1 MAIAKR
7 TPWQE
12 LDLMERR
19 MRRFF
24 DEVGFAPG
32 YLPPADI
39 FETDKEFVVEL
50 EVPGFKEERLA
61 IEQTDHLL
69 TIKGEREEAVEQTER
84 AFHLHERLERSF
96 ERRFRLPPEVD
107 TKRLK
112 GSFHEGVLTIRA
124 PKTPDARPHRIAITH

>member
-7 TPWQE
+7 TPLQE

-24 DEVGFAPG
+24 DDVGFAPG
-32 YLPPADI
+32 FLPPADV
-39 FETDKEFVVEL
+39 FETEKEFVVEL
-50 EVPGFKEERLA
+50 EVPGFTEDRLA
-61 IEQTDHLL
+61 VEQTDHVL
-69 TIKGEREEAVEQTER
+69 TVKGEREDAIEKQER

-107 TKRLK
+107 TKHLK

-124 PKTPDARPHRIAITH
+124 PKRPDATPHRVPITH